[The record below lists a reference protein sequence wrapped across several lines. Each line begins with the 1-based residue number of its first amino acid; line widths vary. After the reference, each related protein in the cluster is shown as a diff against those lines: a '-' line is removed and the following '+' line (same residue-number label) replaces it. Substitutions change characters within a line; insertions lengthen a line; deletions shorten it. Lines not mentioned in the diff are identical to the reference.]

1 MIWLIVLYVISTLLC
16 LLSNIYRYN
25 LSKKELESMKED
37 MYRSKERRKG
47 EIATEVLIFGVIGF
61 MPIINTILFLGI
73 LFFVIMN
80 IVKELIEDSL

>member
-1 MIWLIVLYVISTLLC
+1 
-16 LLSNIYRYN
+16 
-25 LSKKELESMKED
+25 MKED